1 MVAYRRDEI
10 ISVTNIAKGFSNI
23 LGSITNNVREKI
35 AISKNNK
42 LEAVIINIDEYEKL
56 KEAYDIMEHLELYNK
71 IKDREN
77 SKTILLKDSMQKQGV
92 NIDELWNFFKRR
104 GDNDLSNLSHNQKIL
119 VYIHILK

>member
-77 SKTILLKDSMQKQGV
+77 SKTISFEDSMQKQGV
-92 NIDELWNFFKRR
+92 EIIAIGKRDNIEIYKKAFKR
-104 GDNDLSNLSHNQKIL
+104 I
-119 VYIHILK
+119 